1 MISQIIADIYELT
14 LEIESSLDQE
24 NIDQIEP
31 LLEKRGKMM
40 AKVEAL
46 KLESPEYQYTVAEQ
60 NMLQA
65 TFQLDQLLIPK
76 MEELKTEAG
85 KKLNQLKLKQQVSKK
100 YSPYQQ
106 QNYGAFIDTNK

>member
-1 MISQIIADIYELT
+1 MITQLIADIYEIT
-14 LEIESSLDQE
+14 LEIERCLEQE

-31 LLEKRGKMM
+31 LLERRGKMM
-40 AKVEAL
+40 AKVETF
-46 KLESPEYQYTVAEQ
+46 KLENPDYRYTDDDQ
-60 NMLQA
+60 KRFQA

-85 KKLNQLKLKQQVSKK
+85 KKINQLKKKQQVSKK
-100 YSPYQQ
+100 YLPYQQ